1 MQTKFLTQIIQL
13 GIKILTMLAEE
24 YKGHLTALFTVFLWG
39 TTFISTKVLL
49 NDFLP
54 VEILFIRFCMG
65 WFLLFL
71 LSFHGATQAKEGRAM
86 SFKQELIFAGAGFTG
101 TYLYFLLENIA
112 LTYTMASNVGVLV
125 CVSPFLTALLVY
137 FFMKS
142 EEKLQRNFFI
152 GFIVAISGIFLISF
166 NGSKLQLNPLGDIL
180 ALSAAL
186 VWACYSLLTKE
197 ISKFGLPV
205 ITATRKT
212 FFYGILF
219 MLPTLF
225 IFDAHFEIAK
235 FKNITNLFNLV
246 YLGVGA
252 SALCFVTWNY
262 TVKVLGA
269 IKTSVYIY
277 LIPVIT
283 VITAVIILDEPIS
296 WLLAF
301 GTLLT
306 ITGLFISNFSREKM
320 QFLLKT
326 RRQKKAHRNHVQ

>member
-1 MQTKFLTQIIQL
+1 MPAK
-13 GIKILTMLAEE
+13 E
-24 YKGHLTALFTVFLWG
+24 YKGHLAALFTVFLWG

-54 VEILFIRFCMG
+54 VEILFIRFCIG
-65 WFLLFL
+65 WFVLFL
-71 LSFHGATQAKEGRAM
+71 FSFHNPKQKII
-86 SFKQELIFAGAGFTG
+86 FQQELIFAGAGFTG

-125 CVSPFLTALLVY
+125 CISPFLTALLVY
-137 FFMKS
+137 FGMKS

-152 GFIVAISGIFLISF
+152 GFIVAITGIFLISF

-180 ALSAAL
+180 ALSAAF
-186 VWACYSLLTKE
+186 VWACYSLLTKK
-197 ISKFGLPV
+197 ISKFELPV
-205 ITATRKT
+205 ILATRKT
-212 FFYGILF
+212 FFYAILF

-225 IFDAHFEIAK
+225 IFDAHIDMQR
-235 FKNITNLFNLV
+235 FKNITNLFNIL
-246 YLGVGA
+246 YLGIGA

-283 VITAVIILDEPIS
+283 VITAVIILNEPIS
-296 WLLAF
+296 WLLAL

-306 ITGLFISNFSREKM
+306 IAGLFISNFSREKI
-320 QFLLKT
+320 QFIL
-326 RRQKKAHRNHVQ
+326 QHNAHRK

>member
-1 MQTKFLTQIIQL
+1 
-13 GIKILTMLAEE
+13 MLAEE
-24 YKGHLTALFTVFLWG
+24 YKGHSAAFFTVFLWG
-39 TTFISTKVLL
+39 TTFISTKILL
-49 NDFLP
+49 TDFLP
-54 VEILFIRFCMG
+54 VEILFIRFCIG
-65 WFLLFL
+65 WLILFL
-71 LSFHGATQAKEGRAM
+71 LSPRGTKQASNKPPILL
-86 SFKQELIFAGAGFTG
+86 KQELIFAGAGFTG

-125 CVSPFLTALLVY
+125 CISPFLTALLVY

-186 VWACYSLLTKE
+186 VWACYSLFTKK

-225 IFDAHFEIAK
+225 LFDTHFEIDN
-235 FKNITNLFNLV
+235 FKNMTNLFNIL
-246 YLGVGA
+246 YLGIGA

-283 VITAVIILDEPIS
+283 VITAVIILDDPMS
-296 WLLAF
+296 LLLIA

-306 ITGLFISNFSREKM
+306 IAGLFISNFSRERI
-320 QFLLKT
+320 QFLLQ
-326 RRQKKAHRNHVQ
+326 RKKHRK

>member
-1 MQTKFLTQIIQL
+1 MFKD
-13 GIKILTMLAEE
+13 E
-24 YKGHLTALFTVFLWG
+24 YKGHLAALFTVFLWG

-49 NDFLP
+49 ADFLP

-65 WFLLFL
+65 WCILFL
-71 LSFHGATQAKEGRAM
+71 LSPRGTKQANERQAIN
-86 SFKQELIFAGAGFTG
+86 FQQELVFAGAGFTG

-125 CVSPFLTALLVY
+125 CISPFITALLVY

-152 GFIVAISGIFLISF
+152 GFLVAITGIFLISF

-180 ALSAAL
+180 ALSAAFI
-186 VWACYSLLTKE
+186 WACYSICTKK
-197 ISKFGLPV
+197 ISKFGLSV
-205 ITATRKT
+205 IVATRKT

-225 IFDAHFEIAK
+225 IFDAHFELAK
-235 FKNITNLFNLV
+235 FKNMTNLFNLV
-246 YLGVGA
+246 YLGIGA

-277 LIPVIT
+277 LIPVVT
-283 VITAVIILDEPIS
+283 VITAVIILNEPIS
-296 WLLAF
+296 WLLAL

-306 ITGLFISNFSREKM
+306 IVGLFISNFSRGKV
-320 QFLLKT
+320 QFLLQNKA
-326 RRQKKAHRNHVQ
+326 RRK

>member
-1 MQTKFLTQIIQL
+1 MI
-13 GIKILTMLAEE
+13 AEE
-24 YKGHLTALFTVFLWG
+24 YKGHLAALFTVFLWG
-39 TTFISTKVLL
+39 TTFISTKILL
-49 NDFLP
+49 IDFQP

-65 WFLLFL
+65 WCVLFL
-71 LSFHGATQAKEGRAM
+71 LSPRGIKRVMNFQ
-86 SFKQELIFAGAGFTG
+86 QELVFAGAGFTG

-125 CVSPFLTALLVY
+125 CISPFLTALLVY

-152 GFIVAISGIFLISF
+152 GFLVAITGIFLISF

-186 VWACYSLLTKE
+186 IWACYSICTKK
-197 ISKFGLPV
+197 ISQFGLSV
-205 ITATRKT
+205 IAATRKT

-225 IFDAHFEIAK
+225 LFDAHFEIDK
-235 FKNITNLFNLV
+235 FKNMTNLFNIV
-246 YLGVGA
+246 YLGIGA

-283 VITAVIILDEPIS
+283 VITAVIVLGEPMSLLLIL
-296 WLLAF
+296 

-306 ITGLFISNFSREKM
+306 IAGLFISNFSREKL
-320 QFLLKT
+320 QFLL
-326 RRQKKAHRNHVQ
+326 QKKAHKK

>member
-1 MQTKFLTQIIQL
+1 MGWCILFL
-13 GIKILTMLAEE
+13 
-24 YKGHLTALFTVFLWG
+24 FSPRG
-39 TTFISTKVLL
+39 TT
-49 NDFLP
+49 
-54 VEILFIRFCMG
+54 
-65 WFLLFL
+65 
-71 LSFHGATQAKEGRAM
+71 QAINVQ
-86 SFKQELIFAGAGFTG
+86 QELVFAGAGFTG
-101 TYLYFLLENIA
+101 PYLYFLLENIA

-125 CVSPFLTALLVY
+125 CISPFLTALLVY

-152 GFIVAISGIFLISF
+152 GFMVAITGIFLISF

-180 ALSAAL
+180 ALSAAF
-186 VWACYSLLTKE
+186 VWACYSICTKK

-205 ITATRKT
+205 IAATRKT

-225 IFDAHFEIAK
+225 LFDAHFETAK
-235 FKNITNLFNLV
+235 FKNMINLFNLV
-246 YLGVGA
+246 YLGIGA
-252 SALCFVTWNY
+252 SALCFGTWNY

-283 VITAVIILDEPIS
+283 VITAVIVLGEPMR
-296 WLLAF
+296 LLLTL

-306 ITGLFISNFSREKM
+306 IAGLFISNFSREKIH
-320 QFLLKT
+320 FLLQ
-326 RRQKKAHRNHVQ
+326 RKKNRK